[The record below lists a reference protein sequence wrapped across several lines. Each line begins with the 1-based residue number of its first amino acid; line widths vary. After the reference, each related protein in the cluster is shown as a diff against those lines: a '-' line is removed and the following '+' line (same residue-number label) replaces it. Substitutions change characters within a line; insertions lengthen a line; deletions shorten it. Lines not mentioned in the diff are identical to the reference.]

1 MPTQTD
7 KAKQQADETIERI
20 RSLNEQVLQAGR
32 ELGQGFLDAYEQT
45 MRTFADFQQRTAEG
59 TDMQWLSQIAKAQAD
74 FTRDV
79 TKYSAD
85 AGRRPAPAVGARA
98 RTCLCCSSRGPA
110 WRRRRVCGPPGPCEA
125 LPRDRAGCGHRSP

>member
-45 MRTFADFQQRTAEG
+45 MRTFADFQQRSAEG

-85 AGRRPAPAVGARA
+85 AARRF
-98 RTCLCCSSRGPA
+98 LK
-110 WRRRRVCGPPGPCEA
+110 
-125 LPRDRAGCGHRSP
+125 

>member
-1 MPTQTD
+1 MATQTD
-7 KAKQQADETIERI
+7 KAKQQVDETVERI
-20 RSLNEQVLQAGR
+20 RSLNEQVLQSGR

-85 AGRRPAPAVGARA
+85 AARRF
-98 RTCLCCSSRGPA
+98 LK
-110 WRRRRVCGPPGPCEA
+110 
-125 LPRDRAGCGHRSP
+125 